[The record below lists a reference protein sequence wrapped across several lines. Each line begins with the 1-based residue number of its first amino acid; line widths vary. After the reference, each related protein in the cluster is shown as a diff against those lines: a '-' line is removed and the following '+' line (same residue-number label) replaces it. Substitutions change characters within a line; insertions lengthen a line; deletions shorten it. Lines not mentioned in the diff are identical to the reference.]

1 MLNTFNTSV
10 ELDESR
16 IDTAVLPLGSL
27 EPKGPHLPLGLDIIL
42 ANRFAYDLCRNKSVY
57 LLPVFPFSGAVECRG
72 FPGSIALSQE
82 TLWNVLY
89 DLAGVL
95 AKQAFRRLVVLDF
108 SNHNWIVK
116 QAVREINMDG
126 GLIQAVWVNPKE
138 FARAECPPQML
149 PDHGGGALETS
160 LALALEQIPV
170 TSLPEDH
177 LPEQPREYNDYA
189 GYRALAP
196 GGYWGRPSRGEAKI
210 GKILY
215 RRMLEGIR
223 DFLDYSF
230 GLFAKGSSLASSEAD
245 RELWWPEGNIPG
257 ILGEGPDWYGSWRSV
272 ADGEPGLAVIATS
285 ATEQHS
291 PSMPLATDHL
301 QCLEIS
307 RRVAGRLKAY
317 LLPTLPVVSSWGHI
331 RFRGTLTFRAMT
343 VRRILSDVFESLY
356 EGGLR
361 RMLLVNVHG
370 GNWVIKP
377 TIIELNRRYPDAR
390 LVTTGDSFAY
400 RGQRPVE
407 QLHACEGEASFIK
420 AFYPDCLKE
429 QELVDYSPQC
439 PASAFDLVGIG
450 GVSPRGV
457 WGYPSRSTVEQGR
470 ARIEARVEEA
480 LACVSKV
487 FEDLEQL

>member
-1 MLNTFNTSV
+1 MLSTFNTSV
-10 ELDESR
+10 EIDESR
-16 IDTAVLPLGSL
+16 FDTAVLPLGSM
-27 EPKGPHLPLGLDIIL
+27 EPKGPHLPLGFDIML
-42 ANRFAYDLCRNKSVY
+42 ASRFAFDLCRSKSVY
-57 LLPVFPFSGAVECRG
+57 LLPVFPFSAAVECRG
-72 FPGSIALSQE
+72 FTGSIALGQQ
-82 TLWNVLY
+82 TMWNVLC

-95 AKQAFRRLVVLDF
+95 SKQGFRRLVVLDF
-108 SNHNWIVK
+108 SNFNWIVK
-116 QAVREINMDG
+116 QAVREINMDA

-138 FARAECPPQML
+138 FARRECSAQML

-160 LALALEQIPV
+160 LGLALEQVPV
-170 TSLPEDH
+170 GSLPEDH
-177 LPEQPREYNDYA
+177 LPERPREYIDYA
-189 GYRALAP
+189 GYKALAP
-196 GGYWGRPSRGEAKI
+196 GGYWGRPSHGDAET
-210 GKILY
+210 GKRLY
-215 RRMLEGIR
+215 RRMLEGTR
-223 DFLDYSF
+223 DFLDYAF
-230 GLFAKGSSLASSEAD
+230 ELFSKGSSLASSEGD
-245 RELWWPEGNIPG
+245 REIDWPEEIIPG
-257 ILGEGPDWYGSWRSV
+257 KLGGGVDWYGSWRSV
-272 ADGEPGLAVIATS
+272 AESDPGLAVIATS

-301 QCLEIS
+301 QALEIS
-307 RRVAGRLKAY
+307 RRVAGRLDAY

-356 EGGLR
+356 EGGFR

-400 RGQRPVE
+400 RGQQPVE
-407 QLHACEGEASFIK
+407 QLHASEGEASFIK
-420 AFYPDCLKE
+420 AFYPHCLRE
-429 QELVDYSPQC
+429 QALIDYSPQC

-457 WGYPSRSTVEQGR
+457 WGFPSRSTREQGL
-470 ARIEARVEEA
+470 ARVETCVEEA
-480 LACVSKV
+480 VVYASKV